1 MHHPDILSFYCELRS
16 KSQVHLG
23 TCPALGWQ
31 LTQEEAA
38 LQLPLHGCACARLAL
53 LGASAPVACGKGIF
67 STMTCICIYIYMYTL
82 VLALLLAL
90 LYRGL
95 SGSTLLA
102 DRA

>member
-1 MHHPDILSFYCELRS
+1 MHRLEILSFHCELRS
-16 KSQVHLG
+16 KTQAHLG

-31 LTQEEAA
+31 LEREEAA

-53 LGASAPVACGKGIF
+53 RGAPTPVACGKGFF
-67 STMTCICIYIYMYTL
+67 STYDMYICIYI
-82 VLALLLAL
+82 VLAL